1 MLYLFSRVP
10 SPILHSHSLFFF
22 QFWKHFFEV
31 SADVSLSSHADGAS
45 TYDENVDQSREYAAT
60 ESQTD
65 PNSPSYHHS
74 NANRGGGE
82 ETLGTIQADGDDS
95 LEQALN
101 AGSRHLRASSP
112 PNRNGGKYIQEES
125 PFERL
130 KNEVQSEFGN
140 YQQQGDMSSVS
151 QVESIINQNRREKEK
166 EDWNDDNNKGKGRN
180 LGDYSES
187 AIDSPP
193 QISGPS
199 RNNRVGR
206 TSSSPKKL
214 LNKVLTAEQRK
225 ASGIGASRTGLPT
238 KIQATTPRGPARI
251 DRNPFASQSNNNG
264 VKQGRDS
271 LDSNPSPN
279 KWNGI
284 ADLRKTPLTGPS
296 TKSKSKTKASSP
308 KKKSSSAAAAVGNE
322 WDSDSDEDGSLA
334 WPPGMSPPVTMQ
346 FSVPRSKYLKTPAKE
361 AAKMVVEDLLRT
373 VGGTSPALR
382 EREKREKE
390 LKMSLRKPPN
400 FNESSSTSSSRLLSS
415 TSRNQD
421 VGGKKSPAFPSGPVN
436 TPLKKSTK
444 EKVREIRN
452 LDSNSTKG
460 NSNAN
465 ANRRRDSMPTP
476 PSITRHI
483 SVKDSENSISSSSSN
498 APRQSTTPSVAPGR
512 QTSVVPGSVASNA
525 GSLGGKSASSKL
537 MDQDEDG
544 ADEDDDDDEVPE
556 NLGTKLSKVALGTSS
571 AGVDKLLEYGNV
583 SREDFLSCCDSICSF

>member
-1 MLYLFSRVP
+1 M
-10 SPILHSHSLFFF
+10 
-22 QFWKHFFEV
+22 
-31 SADVSLSSHADGAS
+31 
-45 TYDENVDQSREYAAT
+45 
-60 ESQTD
+60 
-65 PNSPSYHHS
+65 
-74 NANRGGGE
+74 
-82 ETLGTIQADGDDS
+82 
-95 LEQALN
+95 N

-166 EDWNDDNNKGKGRN
+166 EDWNDDNDKGKGRD

-199 RNNRVGR
+199 RNNRVGGVGR

-251 DRNPFASQSNNNG
+251 DRNPFTSQSNNNG
-264 VKQGRDS
+264 GKQSRDS

-308 KKKSSSAAAAVGNE
+308 KKKSSAAAVGNE

-382 EREKREKE
+382 EREKKEKE
-390 LKMSLRKPPN
+390 LKMSLRKPSNN
-400 FNESSSTSSSRLLSS
+400 FNESSSTSSRLLT

-421 VGGKKSPAFPSGPVN
+421 VGGKKSSAFPSGPVN

-460 NSNAN
+460 N

-512 QTSVVPGSVASNA
+512 QASVVPGSVASNA

-544 ADEDDDDDEVPE
+544 ADDDDDDDEVPE

-583 SREDFLSCCDSICSF
+583 SREDFPLCI